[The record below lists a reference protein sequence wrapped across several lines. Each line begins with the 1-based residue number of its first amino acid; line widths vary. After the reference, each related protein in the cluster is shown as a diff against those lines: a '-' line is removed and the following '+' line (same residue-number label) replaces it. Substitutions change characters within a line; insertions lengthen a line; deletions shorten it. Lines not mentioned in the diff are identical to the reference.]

1 MILLHGGWYDHF
13 EVGKT
18 QPERSVR
25 DPEEMREALGVGE
38 GDELLVVLDDGRI
51 VLTTPKEHARAT
63 RGSLKGT
70 WGRSRREIDRQL
82 ERERR
87 SWR

>member
-1 MILLHGGWYDHF
+1 MTIA
-13 EVGKT
+13 K
-18 QPERSVR
+18 SVR
-25 DPEEMREALGVGE
+25 LSRKGQFVIPKEMREALGVGE

-51 VLTTPKEHARAT
+51 VLTARKEHARAT

-70 WGRSRREIDRQL
+70 WGRSRRKIDRHL
-82 ERERR
+82 DHERR

>member
-1 MILLHGGWYDHF
+1 MTF
-13 EVGKT
+13 T
-18 QPERSVR
+18 MSVR
-25 DPEEMREALGVGE
+25 LSRKGQFVIPKKMRDALGVRE

-51 VLTTPKEHARAT
+51 VVTTPKEHARAT
-63 RGSLKGT
+63 RGALKGT
-70 WGRSRREIDRQL
+70 WGRSRREIDRYV

>member
-1 MILLHGGWYDHF
+1 MTT
-13 EVGKT
+13 VK
-18 QPERSVR
+18 SVR
-25 DPEEMREALGVGE
+25 LSSKGQLVIPKEMRDALGVKE
-38 GDELLVVLDDGRI
+38 GDDVLIVLDAGRMLI
-51 VLTTPKEHARAT
+51 TTPREFARTT

-70 WGRSRREIDRQL
+70 WGRNRREIDQYL